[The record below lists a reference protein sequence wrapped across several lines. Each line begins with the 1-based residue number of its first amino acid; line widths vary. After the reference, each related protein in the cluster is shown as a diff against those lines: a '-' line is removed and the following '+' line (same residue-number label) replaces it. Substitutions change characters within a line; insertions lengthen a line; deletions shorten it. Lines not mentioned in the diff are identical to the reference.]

1 MQLKGSGVSYT
12 AVVSVGIT
20 LALVLVAGAAVGL
33 QGDGFDDAEPI
44 EEGETQAEIVDGES
58 DFYQLE
64 ANDTDALDLRLT
76 PVSDDLEF
84 RIYDANRQVVVE
96 DGFVSDGSTD
106 RLTRHLSKELGDG
119 TYYVEVNGDD
129 TQTTT
134 EYTLNVDVVTP
145 EENDQFAPNDDFS
158 SAAVIQQEFSDATIW
173 GGESDFYRVGLND
186 SEGLS
191 IRLTPTSDDLEF
203 RIYDPDQEIVAED
216 SFVSDGSTDRLTIE
230 AETAGTHYVEVN
242 GDDTQSTTDYTL
254 QSNQTD
260 DSDDGSNTPPTADVG
275 ADQTV
280 DEGDTVTL
288 DATGSDDPDGDSL
301 TYSWAQTGGPDVSL
315 TDADTVTPEFTAPE
329 VDSETA
335 LTFEVTVDDGQATDT
350 DTTTVTV
357 TDSGADGP
365 PPLPGQDD
373 PPQDLDDDGLYED
386 VNGDGSFTIADVQIF
401 FQNRGSDAV
410 QNDPEAF
417 NFDENEPPGVTIG
430 DVQVLFID
438 FTQSD

>member
-191 IRLTPTSDDLEF
+191 IRLTPMSDNLEF

-230 AETAGTHYVEVN
+230 AETAGTHYVKVN

-254 QSNQTD
+254 QSNQTGD
-260 DSDDGSNTPPTADVG
+260 FGDSNTPPTADAG
-275 ADQTV
+275 SDQTV
-280 DEGDTVTL
+280 EEGETVTL
-288 DATGSDDPDGDSL
+288 DATGSNDPDGDSL

-329 VDSETA
+329 VDSETD

-410 QNDPEAF
+410 QNNPEAF

>member
-1 MQLKGSGVSYT
+1 MQLKGSGVSYM

-64 ANDTDALDLRLT
+64 ANDTDALDVRLS
-76 PVSDDLEF
+76 PDDERLEF

-96 DGFVSDGSTD
+96 DNLVRPGNTG
-106 RLTRHLSKELGDG
+106 RLTIKLPETG
-119 TYYVEVNGDD
+119 TYYLEVNGRSD
-129 TQTTT
+129 QSTTP
-134 EYTLNVDVVTP
+134 YTLNFDVVTP
-145 EENDQFAPNDDFS
+145 EENDQFAPNDGFD
-158 SAAVIQQEFSDATIW
+158 SAAPIEQEFSDATVW
-173 GGESDFYRVGLND
+173 GGESDFYSVEVNGTDALDVR
-186 SEGLS
+186 LS
-191 IRLTPTSDDLEF
+191 PDDERLEF
-203 RIYDPDQEIVAED
+203 RIYDGDQEVLAED
-216 SFVSDGSTDRLTIE
+216 NLVRPGNTDRLTVDVPVTDTYYIE
-230 AETAGTHYVEVN
+230 VSGRN
-242 GDDTQSTTDYTL
+242 DQSTTDYTL
-254 QSNQTD
+254 QSNQTGD
-260 DSDDGSNTPPTADVG
+260 FGDSNTPPTADAG
-275 ADQTV
+275 SDQTV
-280 DEGDTVTL
+280 EEGETVTL

-301 TYSWAQTGGPDVSL
+301 TYSWTQTSGPDVSL
-315 TDADTVTPEFTAPE
+315 TDADTITPEFTVPE
-329 VDSETA
+329 VDSETD

-410 QNDPEAF
+410 QNNPEAF